1 MTYVLF
7 IGIAI
12 MFLSIPVI
20 TMFNQVV
27 IGVLLMLIGFTMA
40 AITIPK
46 LAETDIQ
53 EDKKDN

>member
-7 IGIAI
+7 IGIAL
-12 MFLSIPVI
+12 MFLSIPMI

-40 AITIPK
+40 AVTIPK
-46 LAETDIQ
+46 LAETNIQ
-53 EDKKDN
+53 KDKEDN

>member
-7 IGIAI
+7 IGIAL
-12 MFLSIPVI
+12 MFLSIPMI

-40 AITIPK
+40 AIIIPK

-53 EDKKDN
+53 GDKEDN

>member
-7 IGIAI
+7 IGIAL
-12 MFLSIPVI
+12 MFLSIPMI
-20 TMFNQVV
+20 MMFNQVV

-40 AITIPK
+40 AIIIPK

-53 EDKKDN
+53 EDKENN

>member
-53 EDKKDN
+53 EDKEDN